1 MAKGFK
7 HGAGGVSALNF
18 KVVGGTSQ
26 PVNPKENTLWVNT
39 QTEISGWVFS
49 ATEPKSPVEG
59 TVCIST
65 GTSSTVEFNAL
76 KKNGIQVYP
85 ISAKQY
91 ISGAWAN
98 VDAYLYNGGEWARF
112 SSTIVWI
119 YDNGVT
125 PFLWNGRGTDT
136 DSALVMS
143 VTYHDFSGG
152 YRSAGWKFSTEAVAI
167 PSGASVMKM
176 TYSTSG
182 GFASL
187 KTRVFGFRTSA
198 YSGGGYYDYE
208 GGTGKFAAYVSMSA
222 GTDVTVSV
230 PITQAMEGNS
240 YYVAVLADTGSSNTE
255 INATVKIS
263 KIWIE

>member
-18 KVVGGTSQ
+18 KIVGGAIQ
-26 PVNPKENTLWVNT
+26 PGNPKENTLWVNT
-39 QTEISGWVFS
+39 QTEISGWVVS
-49 ATEPKSPVEG
+49 AEEPGEPAGGMVWIEVGSVSPAP
-59 TVCIST
+59 
-65 GTSSTVEFNAL
+65 FKAL
-76 KKNGIQVYP
+76 KKDSVYVHP
-85 ISAKQY
+85 ISCRQY
-91 ISGAWAN
+91 QGGAWTN
-98 VDAYLYNGGEWARF
+98 VDAYLYNGSEWARF
-112 SSTIVWI
+112 SSAIVWI

-143 VTYHDFSGG
+143 VIHHDFSGS
-152 YRSAGWKFSTEAVAI
+152 YRSAGWKFSTEAVTI

-187 KTRVFGFRTSA
+187 TTRVFGFRTSA
-198 YSGGGYYDYE
+198 YSGGGYYDFE
-208 GGTGKFAAYVSMSA
+208 AGTDKFAAYVSMGA

-240 YYVAVLADTGSSNTE
+240 YYVAVLAYTGNTE
-255 INATVKIS
+255 INATVTIS

>member
-7 HGAGGVSALNF
+7 HGAGGASALNF
-18 KVVGGTSQ
+18 SVVGGTSQ
-26 PVNPKENTLWVNT
+26 PGNPKENTIWVNT
-39 QTEISGWVFS
+39 NTAITSWAFS
-49 ATEPKSPVEG
+49 ATEPEIPTEG
-59 TVCIST
+59 MVWFAT

-91 ISGAWAN
+91 ISGAWTN
-98 VDAYLYNGGEWARF
+98 VDAFLYTGSEWVRF
-112 SSTIVWI
+112 SFAIVWI

-136 DSALVMS
+136 DSALVMP
-143 VTYHDFSGG
+143 VEYHNFNGG
-152 YRSAGWKFSTEAVAI
+152 YRSAGWKFSTEAITI

-176 TYSTSG
+176 TYRTSG
-182 GFASL
+182 GFSSL

-198 YSGGGYYDYE
+198 YSGGGNNDYE

-240 YYVAVLADTGSSNTE
+240 YYVAVLATTESSNTE
-255 INATVKIS
+255 INATVTIS

>member
-18 KVVGGTSQ
+18 KIVGGAIQ
-26 PVNPKENTLWVNT
+26 PGNPKENTLWVNT
-39 QTEISGWVFS
+39 ETEISGWVFS
-49 ATEPKSPVEG
+49 ATEPKIPVEG
-59 TVCIST
+59 TVWIST

-76 KKNGIQVYP
+76 KKNGIQIYP

-91 ISGAWAN
+91 ISGAWAI
-98 VDAYLYNGGEWARF
+98 VDAYLYNGSEWVQF

-143 VTYHDFSGG
+143 VIHHDFSGS
-152 YRSAGWKFSTEAVAI
+152 YRSAGWKFSTEAVTI

-187 KTRVFGFRTSA
+187 TTRVFGFRTSA
-198 YSGGGYYDYE
+198 YSGGGYYDFE
-208 GGTGKFAAYVSMSA
+208 GGTDKFAAYVSMGA

-240 YYVAVLADTGSSNTE
+240 YYVAVLAYTGNTE
-255 INATVKIS
+255 INATVTIS

>member
-18 KVVGGTSQ
+18 KIVGGAIQ
-26 PVNPKENTLWVNT
+26 PENPKENTIWVNT

-49 ATEPKSPVEG
+49 AEEPGEPAEGMVWIELGTASPAP
-59 TVCIST
+59 
-65 GTSSTVEFNAL
+65 FKAL
-76 KKNGIQVYP
+76 KKDSVYVHP
-85 ISAKQY
+85 ISCRQY
-91 ISGAWAN
+91 QGGAWTN
-98 VDAYLYNGGEWARF
+98 VDAYLYTGSEWVQF
-112 SSTIVWI
+112 SSAIIWI

-125 PFLWNGRGTDT
+125 PFLWNGLGTDT

-143 VTYHDFSGG
+143 VSHHNFNGS
-152 YRSAGWKFSTEAVAI
+152 YRSAGWKFSTEAVTI

-187 KTRVFGFRTSA
+187 TTRVFGFRTSA
-198 YSGGGYYDYE
+198 YSGGGYYDFE
-208 GGTGKFAAYVSMSA
+208 TGTDKFAAYVSMGA

-240 YYVAVLADTGSSNTE
+240 YYVAVLAYTGNTE
-255 INATVKIS
+255 INATVTIS

>member
-1 MAKGFK
+1 MIINMT
-7 HGAGGVSALNF
+7 GGGGDGLNF
-18 KVVGGTSQ
+18 SVVGGTSQ
-26 PVNPKENTLWVNT
+26 PVNPKENTIWVNT
-39 QTEISGWVFS
+39 ETEISGWVFS
-49 ATEPKSPVEG
+49 AEEPGEPAEG
-59 TVCIST
+59 MVWIIV
-65 GTSSTVEFNAL
+65 GTTSEVPFNAL
-76 KKNGIQVYP
+76 KKGELYCFP
-85 ISAKQY
+85 TSCEQY
-91 ISGAWAN
+91 VGGSWAN
-98 VDAYLYNGGEWARF
+98 VDAYLYNGSEWVQF
-112 SSTIVWI
+112 SSAIVWI

-143 VTYHDFSGG
+143 VIHHDFSGS
-152 YRSAGWKFSTEAVAI
+152 YRSAGWKFSTEAVTI

-187 KTRVFGFRTSA
+187 TTRVFGFRTSA
-198 YSGGGYYDYE
+198 YSGGGYYDFVA
-208 GGTGKFAAYVSMSA
+208 GTDKFAAYVSMGV

-240 YYVAVLADTGSSNTE
+240 YYVAVLAYTGNTE
-255 INATVKIS
+255 INATVTIS